1 MSVGQL
7 QPWQEWISDK
17 FWKLLK
23 KKLWKKQIFFRHSL
37 SCQFAL
43 SDINLYKK
51 STGFRILNSLMKKDM
66 GVYFN
71 VKLLKLDWVMLKIPL
86 PFIRKWRPKA
96 AFFGNTGHC
105 SDRPWQIKFSVIYI
119 QVLLL
124 YNICLSTYFH
134 IKTFVYVK
142 QKISYLQS
150 SQTQTILAVNNT
162 RRKILFYLIQFTN

>member
-1 MSVGQL
+1 MNQ
-7 QPWQEWISDK
+7 WQVLEIIK
-17 FWKLLK
+17 EETLK
-23 KKLWKKQIFFRHSL
+23 ETNFFRHSL
-37 SCQFAL
+37 SCQFAQ
-43 SDINLYKK
+43 SDIHLYKK

-96 AFFGNTGHC
+96 ALFGNTGHC
-105 SDRPWQIKFSVIYI
+105 SDRPWQIKFSVIYV

-150 SQTQTILAVNNT
+150 SRTQTILAVNNT